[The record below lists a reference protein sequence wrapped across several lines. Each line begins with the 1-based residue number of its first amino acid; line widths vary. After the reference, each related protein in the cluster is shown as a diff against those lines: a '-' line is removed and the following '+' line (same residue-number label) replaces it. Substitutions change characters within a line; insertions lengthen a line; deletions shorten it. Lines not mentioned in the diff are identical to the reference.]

1 MSIFLKDPAWQES
14 RDFVVFCSPPHLPY
28 LAEEE
33 GTRKI
38 LYIFNNTLSAD
49 HRSKIHSHVVV
60 AKEMYLH
67 IFFHLNSP
75 NNFIWKKEK
84 PKPPARRN
92 EDKPLKYTSICS
104 KDIPVRVMY
113 NWKVP
118 INENWLWI
126 FGHYWIR
133 RSKFCKPLK
142 RNVNMLSK
150 VKQCLTNLF

>member
-14 RDFVVFCSPPHLPY
+14 RDFVVFRSPPHLPY

-75 NNFIWKKEK
+75 NNFI
-84 PKPPARRN
+84 
-92 EDKPLKYTSICS
+92 
-104 KDIPVRVMY
+104 
-113 NWKVP
+113 
-118 INENWLWI
+118 
-126 FGHYWIR
+126 
-133 RSKFCKPLK
+133 
-142 RNVNMLSK
+142 
-150 VKQCLTNLF
+150 